1 MAAASGEAQFVIKNG
16 SGSRPDVVIR
26 AVLGGTVAEL
36 KAVIQRD
43 YPGNPAP
50 SEQTVRSCCNYWRVA
65 AVTRLSHCDDHLP
78 MFSICALC

>member
-50 SEQTVRSCCNYWRVA
+50 SEQTVRSCCGIHMGA
-65 AVTRLSHCDDHLP
+65 PRLSRFDGHLLVHTTCVP
-78 MFSICALC
+78 R